1 VTPRELSEL
10 CGALVVGG
18 LPGASL
24 DSDTASALAAGRRA
38 GVILFRRNTPSVEA
52 VHALTKE
59 VVHAAKFEPGP
70 FIAVDQEGGRVVRI
84 PSPAVQLPPM
94 RVLGDIGEADLVHRA
109 ARSVALELAAMGINL
124 NFAPVLDVDTNPDN
138 PVIGDRSFGRDPALV
153 GKLGAAFAEGLE
165 ANGIL
170 SCGKHFPGHGDTA
183 VDSHLDLPIVRVSKD
198 RLEAVEL
205 APFRTAAKSVS
216 SLMTAHVVFEAL
228 DSGIPATQSHKILV
242 EILRREIGYT
252 GLVFSD
258 DLEMRALADRESVEE
273 SALKAIRAGCDVLL
287 VCKSFELADRA
298 HAALVKEA
306 ERNDAFKARCADAAA
321 RSRAV
326 REKFPAR
333 PAASAEDLRSVFA
346 GSGAAEVLAEIAA
359 RSQPPRLV

>member
-1 VTPRELSEL
+1 MTPRELSEL

-18 LPGASL
+18 FPDPSL
-24 DSDTASALAAGRRA
+24 DSDTTRALAEGRRA

-52 VHALTKE
+52 VYALSTE
-59 VVHAAKFEPGP
+59 VLRDATTYPGP
-70 FIAVDQEGGRVVRI
+70 FIAVDQEGGRVIRI
-84 PSPAVQLPPM
+84 PSPAIQLPAM
-94 RVLGDIGEADLVHRA
+94 RVLGDIGDPDLVRRA
-109 ARSVALELAAMGINL
+109 ARSVALELAALGVNL

-165 ANGIL
+165 ANGVL

-183 VDSHLDLPIVRVSKD
+183 LDSHLDLPIVRAPRE

-205 APFRTAAKSVS
+205 LPFRAASKSLS
-216 SLMTAHVVFEAL
+216 SIMTAHVVFEAL
-228 DSGIPATQSHKILV
+228 DTGIPATESHKILV
-242 EILRREIGYT
+242 EILRRDISYG

-258 DLEMRALADRESVEE
+258 DLEMRALADRETVEE
-273 SALKAIRAGCDVLL
+273 SATKAIRAGCDVVL
-287 VCKSFELADRA
+287 VCKSFELAERA

-306 ERNDAFKARCADAAA
+306 EKNDAFKARCADAAA

-326 REKFPAR
+326 RAKFPAR
-333 PAASAEDLRSVFA
+333 PSASEAELRDAFA
-346 GSGAAEVLAEIAA
+346 RSGAAEVLAEITAKSV
-359 RSQPPRLV
+359 R